1 MGIKMSEVKTF
12 SVATDE
18 IAAEFLELLIMC
30 KSFEKITD
38 VKVILDEEDET
49 FEVTCKNKKR
59 TVSVSFFTDGR
70 KVFTAETTE
79 DAVAV
84 DSDGGEVQN
93 LEELLPLIEWLVE

>member
-1 MGIKMSEVKTF
+1 MSEVKTF

-18 IAAEFLELLIMC
+18 IAEKFLEMLVLHKQIGAIEEI
-30 KSFEKITD
+30 KLSLF
-38 VKVILDEEDET
+38 EEDGTYEA
-49 FEVTCKNKKR
+49 VCKNKKR